1 MNQTLETI
9 YGRRTVRSY
18 GPKQIPEEILE
29 ELLRAGRYAP
39 SAVGL
44 QGRYFTVVQNKDL
57 MRDIVSA
64 TLKDGGKFVP
74 GHVPFYNAPTVIVV
88 SVPREAKYN
97 REDAAC
103 SIMNILNAA
112 YSLGLGTC
120 YICSTNPGLNDPDI
134 LGRLRLPEHYMPVGC
149 LCVGYPDGEAPEPKE
164 RRTGDVS
171 YIR

>member
-9 YGRRTVRSY
+9 RGRRTVRSY
-18 GPKQIPEEILE
+18 GPKQIPDEILE

-39 SAVGL
+39 SALGM
-44 QGRYFTVVQNKDL
+44 QKRHFTVIQNGEL
-57 MRDIVSA
+57 MADIVSA
-64 TLKDGGKFVP
+64 TVKNGGKFVP
-74 GHVPFYNAPTVIVV
+74 GHVPFYHAPTVLVL
-88 SVPREAKYN
+88 SVPREAMCG

-103 SIMNILNAA
+103 SVMNILNAA

-120 YICSTNPGLNDPDI
+120 YICSANPGLNDPEI
-134 LGRLRLPEHYMPVGC
+134 MGRLRLPEHYAPVGC
-149 LCVGYPDGEAPEPKE
+149 VCVGYPDGEIPGPKA

>member
-18 GPKQIPEEILE
+18 GPEQIPEEILD

-39 SAVGL
+39 SAMGL
-44 QGRYFTVVQNKDL
+44 QGRCFTVVQDREL
-57 MRDIVSA
+57 MNDIVSA
-64 TLKDGGKFVP
+64 TLKNGGKFAP
-74 GHVPFYNAPTVIVV
+74 GHIPFYNAPTVIVL

-112 YSLGLGTC
+112 CSLGLGTC
-120 YICSTNPGLNDPDI
+120 YICSTNPGLNDPGVM
-134 LGRLRLPEHYMPVGC
+134 GRLRLPEHCVPVGC
-149 LCVGYPDGEAPEPKE
+149 LCVGYPQGEIPEPKE